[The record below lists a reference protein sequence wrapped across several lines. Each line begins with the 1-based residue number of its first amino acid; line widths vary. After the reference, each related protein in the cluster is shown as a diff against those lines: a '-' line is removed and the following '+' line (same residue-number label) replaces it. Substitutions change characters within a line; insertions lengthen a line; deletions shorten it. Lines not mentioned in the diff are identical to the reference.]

1 MHMVNA
7 FTGCQ
12 DEARVNSGTSS
23 KSERHSKLHISI
35 LEMLEFDYF
44 YFVSKVVNLLI
55 FQNLNTCHIGK
66 PSFCEVKHDWFVF
79 LFTGSNS

>member
-12 DEARVNSGTSS
+12 DEARINAGTSS
-23 KSERHSKLHISI
+23 KPARHSKLYISV

-44 YFVSKVVNLLI
+44 YSASKVVNLFI
-55 FQNLNTCHIGK
+55 FQNLNTCHLGK
-66 PSFCEVKHDWFVF
+66 TSFCEDKRDWSLF
-79 LFTGSNS
+79 LFPGSNS